1 MSAVAQSDDAA
12 SAINIDGILEE
23 LAANVR
29 SLRERSVSLTA
40 LLDRM
45 RSSNGCFSADEIEET
60 QTTLTAINALIEQQ
74 SQQLA
79 DKIKVYEEQVSVL
92 EEQLRTRKAILEKD
106 DVVVGIPELMQVFA
120 AQHAALLKELQD
132 AKEFLRT

>member
-1 MSAVAQSDDAA
+1 MSAVVQSDDAA

-40 LLDRM
+40 LLERM
-45 RSSNGCFSADEIEET
+45 RSSNGCFSSDEIEET
-60 QTTLTAINALIEQQ
+60 QTALAAINALIEQQ

-120 AQHAALLKELQD
+120 TQHAALLKELQD